1 MSIKKYTN
9 IDGINSNTENEGKF
23 IQLDDLF
30 IISKNQQIEETDFG
44 DCKYDVM
51 EVSVYD
57 INNNLLPNKFNEKVA
72 YIRKGYIKEFMY
84 KITNAGGQKEIAID
98 IEKLLNTFGFT
109 NGILKVNLNFVRFR
123 VGSNDEMKRVWIQEI
138 SPSREEI
145 RILPLKTKDDNINNE
160 TTHEFN
166 NLQNLNK
173 DFKYYKKEF
182 LDSLNSFENNFLDK
196 IDSTIESQFGKDFF
210 NIVKIDFGLSQFGN
224 TKKQIMSD
232 FKTSVTYYLTNKYYK
247 IGEAGYGSN
256 SAIRFEDCEQYDFGM
271 LIDETLMILID
282 SINYNLR
289 SLKRRDLGIQ
299 SIPSQF
305 KIKELQKQ
313 IQNNLDAFVTPV
325 TLKRNIFSPNKVNV
339 IFNDNVDPILPPP
352 MDIVAPID
360 PLPDE
365 PVIIQPTPEPMKYPI
380 TESFD
385 GTNLGA
391 DGGGGGGGWM
401 GREDISRLENG
412 NFGNHF
418 ANDSLMNA
426 QQ

>member
-1 MSIKKYTN
+1 
-9 IDGINSNTENEGKF
+9 
-23 IQLDDLF
+23 L
-30 IISKNQQIEETDFG
+30 
-44 DCKYDVM
+44 
-51 EVSVYD
+51 
-57 INNNLLPNKFNEKVA
+57 
-72 YIRKGYIKEFMY
+72 
-84 KITNAGGQKEIAID
+84 
-98 IEKLLNTFGFT
+98 
-109 NGILKVNLNFVRFR
+109 
-123 VGSNDEMKRVWIQEI
+123 
-138 SPSREEI
+138 
-145 RILPLKTKDDNINNE
+145 
-160 TTHEFN
+160 
-166 NLQNLNK
+166 
-173 DFKYYKKEF
+173 
-182 LDSLNSFENNFLDK
+182 
-196 IDSTIESQFGKDFF
+196 
-210 NIVKIDFGLSQFGN
+210 
-224 TKKQIMSD
+224 SD

-282 SINYNLR
+282 SINYNLK

-360 PLPDE
+360 PLPDQ

-385 GTNLGA
+385 GTNLGTY
-391 DGGGGGGGWM
+391 GGGGGGGWM